1 MVDTEKEFLNSNTKE
16 FENKTKKKK
25 KKNHQQQQLR
35 YLFWPPFI

>member
-25 KKNHQQQQLR
+25 KKKS
-35 YLFWPPFI
+35 PTTTT